1 MSVSPIRKPI
11 HPIERSYHKATPWTS
26 KLTDTNSPEIMPTHE
41 TTKRLRHEEKVARE
55 QLVGH
60 LPASIINTHF
70 DTEKGYRNTRA
81 VRAALAYIKEL
92 EAANLRL
99 EVENGWLAE
108 DVEELEE
115 KLEESKLQNGV
126 LQELLEK
133 RTRVSHK

>member
-1 MSVSPIRKPI
+1 
-11 HPIERSYHKATPWTS
+11 
-26 KLTDTNSPEIMPTHE
+26 MPTHE

-133 RTRVSHK
+133 RTRADEEGTSNDEMMEGLDDVFLVDEAARDEAGEEVKG